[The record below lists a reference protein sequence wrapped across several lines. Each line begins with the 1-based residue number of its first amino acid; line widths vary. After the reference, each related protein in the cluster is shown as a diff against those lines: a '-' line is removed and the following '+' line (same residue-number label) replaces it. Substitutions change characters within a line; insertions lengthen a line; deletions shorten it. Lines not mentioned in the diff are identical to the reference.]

1 MAEKIRSSSIV
12 EELEKAYLDYS
23 MSVIVGRALPDVRD
37 GLKPVHQRV
46 LYAMSKI
53 GLTSSSSF
61 KKSAT
66 VVGEVLGKYHPHG
79 DMAVYDTIVRM
90 AQDFSLRYPLVE
102 GQGNFG
108 SIDGDNAAAYRYTE
122 VRMSKIAELMLRD
135 IDKNTVDFIPNFDA
149 SLTEPTV
156 LPSAFPNLL
165 VNGSSGIAVGMAT
178 NIPPHQLG
186 EVCDGVI
193 ALIENPELEVKD
205 LMGWIKGP
213 DFPTRGL
220 IVGDQGLR
228 EAYNTGSGKIEV
240 RAKLHFEPE
249 SHGRE
254 KIIITEIPYQI
265 NKTTLLE
272 QIADRVN
279 QGKIPGISDMRD
291 ESDQSGIRVVLT
303 LKKTADSNTVSRR
316 LLKYTSLRRTFGIML
331 LAIVDG
337 VPKMLNLKE
346 LLQFYINHRREVV
359 RRKCEYELDKAEK
372 RAHILEGLLKAL
384 DQIDK
389 IIETIKKSKNREEA
403 QANLIK
409 VFEFSAE
416 QADAILNM
424 RLSRLTSLERNKLVD
439 EYEEKIKLIEML
451 KSILSSAK
459 RLDAEIIKEL
469 KEIKEKFNDKR
480 RTEIFGGP
488 VDDLFDSDIDLV
500 KEEDVVITI
509 TKKGYVKRIP
519 LYTYKQQGRGGVGI
533 IGASVGDADYVSSL
547 LVESTHDRMLLFT
560 NEGKCYPLNIYQ
572 IPESSRT
579 SRGVSLARML
589 NLDRQEIPQAVITLR
604 EMEESDNI
612 VLVTKKGIIKKV
624 KLLDFANAHSGG
636 IIAQRMKEGDELFA
650 AEKVE
655 KGNKIFIAASH
666 GQVIRF
672 DESIIRQMGRTA
684 QGVIGMNIPDDESI
698 VSCVIV
704 DDKIKDLVFI
714 SDDGHGKRVDVS
726 EFRET
731 NRGGKGV
738 RGMKLTKG
746 RKLQRMVGI
755 SGEEE
760 LMAISEVGKIIR
772 LNSDSISKQH
782 RNTRGVKVVSIKGE
796 DKVTDIAIV
805 TD

>member
-1 MAEKIRSSSIV
+1 MAEKIRNSSIV

-90 AQDFSLRYPLVE
+90 AQDFSLRYPLVD

-122 VRMSKIAELMLRD
+122 VRMSKIAELMLQD
-135 IDKNTVDFIPNFDA
+135 IDRNTVDFVPNFDA

-213 DFPTRGL
+213 DFPTRGI
-220 IVGDQGLR
+220 IVGDKGLR
-228 EAYNTGSGKIEV
+228 EAYHTGSGKIEV

-265 NKTTLLE
+265 NKATLLE
-272 QIADRVN
+272 QIAERVN

-303 LKKTADSNTVSRR
+303 LKKTADSNTVSKR
-316 LLKYTSLRRTFGIML
+316 LLKYTSLRRTFGIIL
-331 LAIVDG
+331 LAIVNG

-346 LLQFYINHRREVV
+346 LLQYYIDHRREVI
-359 RRKCEYELDKAEK
+359 RRRCEYDLDKAEK

-409 VFEFSAE
+409 VFEFSTE

-469 KEIKEKFNDKR
+469 KEVKEKFNDKR
-480 RTEIFGGP
+480 RTEIFGGT
-488 VDDLFDSDIDLV
+488 VESLSDSDIDLV

-533 IGASVGDADYVSSL
+533 IGASIGDADYVSSL

-560 NEGKCYPLNIYQ
+560 NVGKCYPLNIYQ

-579 SRGVSLARML
+579 SRGVSLASML
-589 NLDRQEIPQAVITLR
+589 NLDRSEIPQAVITLR
-604 EMEESDNI
+604 EMEESDNVI
-612 VLVTKKGIIKKV
+612 LVTKKGIIKKV

-655 KGNKIFIAASH
+655 KGNRVFLASSH
-666 GQVIRF
+666 GQVIKF

-684 QGVIGMNIPDDESI
+684 QGVIGMNIPNGESI
-698 VSCVIV
+698 ISCVMG
-704 DDKIKDLVFI
+704 DDKIKDLVFV
-714 SDDGHGKRVDVS
+714 SDDGYGKRVDAS
-726 EFRET
+726 EFRKT

-738 RGMKLTKG
+738 RGMKITKG
-746 RKLQRMVGI
+746 RRLQRMVGV

-760 LMAISEVGKIIR
+760 LMAISEAGKIIR
-772 LNSDSISKQH
+772 LNADGISKQH

>member
-46 LYAMSKI
+46 LYAMSKL
-53 GLTSSSSF
+53 GLTSGSSF

-135 IDKNTVDFIPNFDA
+135 IDKDTVDFVPNFDA
-149 SLTEPTV
+149 SLMEPTV

-205 LMGWIKGP
+205 LMKWIKGP

-220 IVGDQGLR
+220 IVGDKGLR

-265 NKTTLLE
+265 NKATLLE
-272 QIADRVN
+272 QIAERIN

-303 LKKTADSNTVSRR
+303 LKKTADSDTVSKR
-316 LLKYTSLRRTFGIML
+316 LLKYTGLRRTFGIIL

-403 QANLIK
+403 QANLMKI
-409 VFEFSAE
+409 FEFSVE

-424 RLSRLTSLERNKLVD
+424 RLSRLTSLEKNKLVD

-451 KSILSSAK
+451 RTILSSAK
-459 RLDAEIIKEL
+459 SLDAEIIKEL
-469 KEIKEKFNDKR
+469 KEVKEKFDDKR

-488 VDDLFDSDIDLV
+488 VDDLFESDIDLV

-533 IGASVGDADYVSSL
+533 IGASVGDADYVTSL
-547 LVESTHDRMLLFT
+547 LVESTHDKMLLFT
-560 NEGKCYPLNIYQ
+560 NEGKCYPLQIYQ
-572 IPESSRT
+572 IPESGRT
-579 SRGVSLARML
+579 SRGVSLAGML
-589 NLDRQEIPQAVITLR
+589 NLDRTEIPQAVITLR
-604 EMEESDNI
+604 EMTESNSVI
-612 VLVTKKGIIKKV
+612 LVTKKGIIKKV

-666 GQVIRF
+666 GQVIKF
-672 DESIIRQMGRTA
+672 DENILRQMGRTA
-684 QGVIGMNIPDDESI
+684 QGVIGMNIPSDENI
-698 VSCVIV
+698 ISCVIA

-714 SDDGHGKRVDVS
+714 SDDGYGKRVDAS

-738 RGMKLTKG
+738 RGIKLTKG
-746 RKLQRMVGI
+746 RKLQRMVGVG
-755 SGEEE
+755 GEEE
-760 LMAISEVGKIIR
+760 LMAISEAGKIIR
-772 LNSDSISKQH
+772 LNADGISKQH
-782 RNTRGVKVVSIKGE
+782 RNTRGVKVVSVKGE

-805 TD
+805 KD

>member
-90 AQDFSLRYPLVE
+90 AQDFSLRYPLVD

-149 SLTEPTV
+149 SLMEPTV

-220 IVGDQGLR
+220 IVGDKGLR

-409 VFEFSAE
+409 VFEFSTE

-439 EYEEKIKLIEML
+439 EYEEKIKIIEKL
-451 KSILSSAK
+451 QNILSSAK

-488 VDDLFDSDIDLV
+488 ADDLFDSDIDLV

-533 IGASVGDADYVSSL
+533 IGASIGDADYVSSL
-547 LVESTHDRMLLFT
+547 LVESTHDKMLLFT
-560 NEGKCYPLNIYQ
+560 NVGKCYPLNIYQ

-604 EMEESDNI
+604 EMEENDNV

-655 KGNKIFIAASH
+655 KGNRIFLAASH
-666 GQVIRF
+666 GQVIKF
-672 DESIIRQMGRTA
+672 DESILRQIGRTA
-684 QGVIGMNIPDDESI
+684 QGVIGMNIPNGESI
-698 VSCVIV
+698 ISCVMG
-704 DDKIKDLVFI
+704 DDKIKDLVFV
-714 SDDGHGKRVDVS
+714 SDDGYGKRVDAS

-738 RGMKLTKG
+738 RGMKITKG
-746 RKLQRMVGI
+746 RRLQRMVGV

-760 LMAISEVGKIIR
+760 LMAISEAGKIIR
-772 LNSDSISKQH
+772 LNSDGISKQH

>member
-1 MAEKIRSSSIV
+1 MGEKIRGSSIV

-23 MSVIVGRALPDVRD
+23 MSVIVGRALPNVRD

-46 LYAMSKI
+46 LYAMSKL
-53 GLTSSSSF
+53 GLSSGSSY

-90 AQDFSLRYPLVE
+90 AQDFSLRYPLVD

-122 VRMSKIAELMLRD
+122 VRLSKIAELMLQD
-135 IDKNTVDFIPNFDA
+135 IDKNTVDFVPNFDA
-149 SLTEPTV
+149 SLMEPTV

-193 ALIENPELEVKD
+193 ALIENPELSISD
-205 LMGWIKGP
+205 LMQWIKGP
-213 DFPTRGL
+213 DFPTRGM
-220 IVGDQGLR
+220 IVGDKGLK
-228 EAYNTGSGKIEV
+228 EAYETGSGKIEV

-265 NKTTLLE
+265 NKSTLLE
-272 QIADRVN
+272 QIAEMIN
-279 QGKIPGISDMRD
+279 KGKIQGVSDMRD

-303 LKKTADSNTVSRR
+303 LRKTADSKTVSKR
-316 LLKYTSLRRTFGIML
+316 LLKYTGLRRTFGIIL

-337 VPKMLNLKE
+337 VPRMLNLKE
-346 LLQFYINHRREVV
+346 LLQFYIDHRREVV
-359 RRKCEYELDKAEK
+359 RRRCEYDLDKAEK

-384 DQIDK
+384 DHIDEIIK
-389 IIETIKKSKNREEA
+389 IIKKSKDREAA
-403 QANLIK
+403 QKNLIK
-409 VFEFSAE
+409 VFKFSAE
-416 QADAILNM
+416 QANAILDM
-424 RLSRLTSLERNKLVD
+424 RLARLTSLERSKLVD
-439 EYEEKIKLIEML
+439 EYEEKIKLIEKL

-469 KEIKEKFNDKR
+469 KEVKEKFNDKR
-480 RTEIFGGP
+480 RTEIFKGP
-488 VDDLFDSDIDLV
+488 VEDLSESDIDLV

-519 LYTYKQQGRGGVGI
+519 LYTYKQQGRGGIGI
-533 IGASVGDADYVSSL
+533 IGASLGDMDYVTSL
-547 LVESTHDRMLLFT
+547 LVESTHDQMLLFT
-560 NEGKCYPLNIYQ
+560 NEGKCYPLKIYE
-572 IPESSRT
+572 IPEAGRT
-579 SRGVSLARML
+579 SRGVSLAQML
-589 NLDRQEIPQAVITLR
+589 NLGRSEIPQAVVTLR
-604 EMEESDNI
+604 EMRESDNI

-636 IIAQRMKEGDELFA
+636 IIAQKMKEGDELFA
-650 AEKVE
+650 AEKVIE
-655 KGNKIFIAASH
+655 GKKIFIASSN
-666 GQVIRF
+666 GQVIKF
-672 DESIIRQMGRTA
+672 DESILRQMGRTA
-684 QGVIGMNIPDDESI
+684 QGVIGMNIPNGESI
-698 VSCVIV
+698 VSCVIG
-704 DDKIKDLVFI
+704 DEKIKDLIFI
-714 SDDGHGKRVDVS
+714 SDDGYGKRVDVP

-738 RGMKLTKG
+738 IGMKLTKG

-760 LMAISEVGKIIR
+760 LMAITEAGKIIR
-772 LNSDSISKQH
+772 LNAKDISKQH
-782 RNTRGVKVVSIKGE
+782 RNTRGVRVVSVKGE
-796 DKVTDIAIV
+796 DKVTDIAII

>member
-46 LYAMSKI
+46 LYAMSKV
-53 GLTSSSSF
+53 GLTSSASF

-90 AQDFSLRYPLVE
+90 AQDFSLRYPLID

-122 VRMSKIAELMLRD
+122 VRMSKIAELMLQD

-149 SLTEPTV
+149 SLMEPTV

-220 IVGDQGLR
+220 IVGDKGLR

-265 NKTTLLE
+265 NKATLLE

-409 VFEFSAE
+409 IFEFSTE

-439 EYEEKIKLIEML
+439 EYEEKIKIIEKL
-451 KSILSSAK
+451 QNILSSAK

-604 EMEESDNI
+604 EMEESDNV

-655 KGNKIFIAASH
+655 KGNKIFIAASN
-666 GQVIRF
+666 GQVIKF
-672 DESIIRQMGRTA
+672 DENILRQMGRTA
-684 QGVIGMNIPDDESI
+684 QGVIGMNIPSDENI
-698 VSCVIV
+698 ISCVIA

-714 SDDGHGKRVDVS
+714 SDDGHGKRVDAS

-746 RKLQRMVGI
+746 RKLQRMVGV

-772 LNSDSISKQH
+772 LNSDGISKQH

-805 TD
+805 KD

>member
-1 MAEKIRSSSIV
+1 MAEKIRNSSIV

-90 AQDFSLRYPLVE
+90 AQDFSLRYPLVD

-122 VRMSKIAELMLRD
+122 VRMSKIAELMLQD
-135 IDKNTVDFIPNFDA
+135 IDRNTVDFVPNFDA

-213 DFPTRGL
+213 DFPTRGI
-220 IVGDQGLR
+220 IVGDKGLR
-228 EAYNTGSGKIEV
+228 EAYHTGSGKIEV

-265 NKTTLLE
+265 NKATLLE
-272 QIADRVN
+272 QIAERVN

-303 LKKTADSNTVSRR
+303 LKKTADSNTVSKR
-316 LLKYTSLRRTFGIML
+316 LLKYTSLRRTFGIIL
-331 LAIVDG
+331 LAIVNG

-346 LLQFYINHRREVV
+346 LLQYYIDHRREVI
-359 RRKCEYELDKAEK
+359 RRRCEYDLDKAEK

-409 VFEFSAE
+409 VFEFSTE

-469 KEIKEKFNDKR
+469 KEVKEKFNDKR
-480 RTEIFGGP
+480 RTEIFGGT
-488 VDDLFDSDIDLV
+488 VESLSDSDIDLV

-533 IGASVGDADYVSSL
+533 IGASIGDADYVSSL

-560 NEGKCYPLNIYQ
+560 NVGKCYPLNIYQ

-604 EMEESDNI
+604 EMEESDNV

-655 KGNKIFIAASH
+655 KGNRIFLAASH
-666 GQVIRF
+666 GQVIKF
-672 DESIIRQMGRTA
+672 DESILRQIGRTA
-684 QGVIGMNIPDDESI
+684 QGVIGMNIPNGESI
-698 VSCVIV
+698 ISCVMG
-704 DDKIKDLVFI
+704 DDKIKDLVFV
-714 SDDGHGKRVDVS
+714 SDDGYGKRVDAS

-738 RGMKLTKG
+738 RGMKITKG
-746 RKLQRMVGI
+746 RRLQRMVGV

-760 LMAISEVGKIIR
+760 LMAISEAGKIIR
-772 LNSDSISKQH
+772 LNPDGISKQH

>member
-90 AQDFSLRYPLVE
+90 AQDFSLRYPLVD

-149 SLTEPTV
+149 SLMEPTV

-220 IVGDQGLR
+220 IVGDKGLR

-409 VFEFSAE
+409 VFEFSTE

-439 EYEEKIKLIEML
+439 EYEEKIKIIEKL
-451 KSILSSAK
+451 QNILSSAK

-488 VDDLFDSDIDLV
+488 ADDLFDSDIDLV

-533 IGASVGDADYVSSL
+533 IGASIGDADYVSSL
-547 LVESTHDRMLLFT
+547 LVESTHDKMLLFT
-560 NEGKCYPLNIYQ
+560 NVGKCYPLNIYQ

-604 EMEESDNI
+604 EMEENDNV

-655 KGNKIFIAASH
+655 KGNRIFLAASH
-666 GQVIRF
+666 GQVIKF
-672 DESIIRQMGRTA
+672 DESILRQIGRTA
-684 QGVIGMNIPDDESI
+684 QGVIGMNIPNGESI
-698 VSCVIV
+698 ISCVMG
-704 DDKIKDLVFI
+704 DDKIKDLVFV
-714 SDDGHGKRVDVS
+714 SDDGYGKRVDAS

-738 RGMKLTKG
+738 RGMKITKG
-746 RKLQRMVGI
+746 RRLQRMVGV

-760 LMAISEVGKIIR
+760 LMAISEAGKIIR
-772 LNSDSISKQH
+772 LNPDGISKQH

>member
-1 MAEKIRSSSIV
+1 MSEKIRNTSIV

-53 GLTSSSSF
+53 GLSSSSSF
-61 KKSAT
+61 KKSAS

-90 AQDFSLRYPLVE
+90 AQDFSLRYPLVD

-122 VRMSKIAELMLRD
+122 VRLSKIAELMLRD
-135 IDKNTVDFIPNFDA
+135 IDKNTVNFIPNFDA

-193 ALIENPELEVKD
+193 ALMENPELEIKD
-205 LMGWIKGP
+205 LMQWIKGP

-220 IVGDQGLR
+220 IVGDKGIK
-228 EAYNTGSGKIEV
+228 EAYMTGSGKIEV

-249 SHGRE
+249 NHGRE
-254 KIIITEIPYQI
+254 MIIITEIPYQI

-272 QIADRVN
+272 QIAGEVN
-279 QGKIPGISDMRD
+279 KGRIQGISDLRD
-291 ESDQSGIRVVLT
+291 ESDQSGIRIVLT
-303 LKKTADSNTVSRR
+303 LKKTADSKTVSRR
-316 LLKYTSLRRTFGIML
+316 LLKYTGLRRTFGIML

-337 VPKMLNLKE
+337 VPRMLNLKE
-346 LLQFYINHRREVV
+346 LLGLYIDHRREVV
-359 RRKCEYELDKAEK
+359 RRKCEYDLDKAEK

-409 VFEFSAE
+409 VFEFSNE

-439 EYEEKIKLIEML
+439 EYEEKIKIIEKL

-459 RLDAEIIKEL
+459 RLDAEIIEEL
-469 KEIKEKFNDKR
+469 KEVKEKFDDKR
-480 RTEIFGGP
+480 RTEIFKGMDEG
-488 VDDLFDSDIDLV
+488 FSETDIDLV
-500 KEEDVVITI
+500 KEEDVVVTI
-509 TKKGYVKRIP
+509 TKKGFVKRIP
-519 LYTYKQQGRGGVGI
+519 LYTYKQQGRGGIGI
-533 IGASVGDADYVSSL
+533 IGATVGDRDYVTSL
-547 LVESTHDRMLLFT
+547 LVESTHDEMLLFT
-560 NEGKCYPLNIYQ
+560 NEGKCYPLKIYE
-572 IPESSRT
+572 IPEAGRT

-589 NLDRQEIPQAVITLR
+589 NLGTNEIPQAVIALR
-604 EMEESDNI
+604 DMKESDKV

-636 IIAQRMKEGDELFA
+636 IIAQRMKEGDELFT
-650 AEKVE
+650 AEKVVE
-655 KGNKIFIAASH
+655 GNLIFIASSN
-666 GQVIRF
+666 GQVIKF
-672 DESIIRQMGRTA
+672 DESILRQMGRTA
-684 QGVIGMNIPDDESI
+684 QGVIGMRIPGSESI
-698 VSCVIV
+698 VSCVIG
-704 DDKIKDLVFI
+704 DEKIKDLIFI
-714 SDDGHGKRVDVS
+714 ADDGHGKRVAVS

-738 RGMKLTKG
+738 IGMKIAKG

-755 SGEEE
+755 SAEEE
-760 LMAISEVGKIIR
+760 LMAITEAGKIIR
-772 LNSDSISKQH
+772 LNSEGISRQH
-782 RNTRGVKVVSIKGE
+782 RNTRGVKVVSVKGE
-796 DKVTDIAIV
+796 NRVTDIAIV
-805 TD
+805 TE

>member
-1 MAEKIRSSSIV
+1 MAEKIKSSSIV

-90 AQDFSLRYPLVE
+90 AQDFSLRYPLID

-122 VRMSKIAELMLRD
+122 VRMSKIAELMLQD

-220 IVGDQGLR
+220 IVGDKGLR

-303 LKKTADSNTVSRR
+303 LKKTADSDTVSRR

-409 VFEFSAE
+409 VFEFSTE

-439 EYEEKIKLIEML
+439 EYEEKIKIIEKL
-451 KSILSSAK
+451 QNILSSAK

-488 VDDLFDSDIDLV
+488 ADDLFDSDIDLV

-533 IGASVGDADYVSSL
+533 IGASIGDADYVSSL

-560 NEGKCYPLNIYQ
+560 NVGKCYPLNIYQ

-604 EMEESDNI
+604 EMEESDNV

-655 KGNKIFIAASH
+655 KGNRIFLAASH
-666 GQVIRF
+666 GQVIKF
-672 DESIIRQMGRTA
+672 DESILRQIGRTA
-684 QGVIGMNIPDDESI
+684 QGVIGMNIPNGESI
-698 VSCVIV
+698 ISCVMG
-704 DDKIKDLVFI
+704 DDKIKDLVFV
-714 SDDGHGKRVDVS
+714 SDDGYGKRVDAS

-738 RGMKLTKG
+738 RGMKITKG
-746 RKLQRMVGI
+746 RRLQRMVGV

-760 LMAISEVGKIIR
+760 LMAISEAGKIIR
-772 LNSDSISKQH
+772 LNPDGISKQH

>member
-1 MAEKIRSSSIV
+1 MSEKIRNSSIV

-46 LYAMSKI
+46 LYAMSKL
-53 GLTSSSSF
+53 GLSSNSSF

-90 AQDFSLRYPLVE
+90 AQDFSLRYPLVD

-122 VRMSKIAELMLRD
+122 VRLSGIAELMLRD
-135 IDKNTVDFIPNFDA
+135 IDRNTVDFIPNFDA

-193 ALIENPELEVKD
+193 ALIENPELEIKD
-205 LMGWIKGP
+205 LMQWIKGP
-213 DFPTRGL
+213 DFPTRGI
-220 IVGDQGLR
+220 IVGDKGIE
-228 EAYNTGSGKIEV
+228 EAYMTGSGKIEV

-249 SHGRE
+249 NHGRE

-265 NKTTLLE
+265 NKATLLE
-272 QIADRVN
+272 QIAGEVN
-279 QGKIPGISDMRD
+279 KGRIQGISDLRD

-303 LKKTADSNTVSRR
+303 LKKTADSKTVSKR
-316 LLKYTSLRRTFGIML
+316 LLKYTGLRRTFGIML

-337 VPKMLNLKE
+337 VPRMLNLKE
-346 LLQFYINHRREVV
+346 LLGLYIDHRREVV
-359 RRKCEYELDKAEK
+359 RRRCEYDLDKAEK

-384 DQIDK
+384 DHIDK
-389 IIETIKKSKNREEA
+389 IIETIKKSKDREEA
-403 QANLIK
+403 QVNLIK
-409 VFEFSAE
+409 DFEFSVE

-439 EYEEKIKLIEML
+439 EYEEKIKIIERL

-469 KEIKEKFNDKR
+469 KEVKEKFNDKR
-480 RTEIFGGP
+480 RTEIFTGIDEG
-488 VDDLFDSDIDLV
+488 LSETDIDLV

-509 TKKGYVKRIP
+509 TKKGFVKRIP
-519 LYTYKQQGRGGVGI
+519 LYTYKQQGRGGIGI
-533 IGASVGDADYVSSL
+533 IGATVGDTDYVTSL
-547 LVESTHDRMLLFT
+547 LVESTHDEMLLFT
-560 NEGKCYPLNIYQ
+560 NEGKCYPLKIYE
-572 IPESSRT
+572 IPEAGRT

-589 NLDRQEIPQAVITLR
+589 NLGTNEIPQAVIALR
-604 EMEESDNI
+604 DMKESDKV

-636 IIAQRMKEGDELFA
+636 IIAQRMKEGDELFT
-650 AEKVE
+650 AEKVVE
-655 KGNKIFIAASH
+655 GNRIFIASSN

-672 DESIIRQMGRTA
+672 DESILRQMGRTA
-684 QGVIGMNIPDDESI
+684 QGVIGMRIPGGESI
-698 VSCVIV
+698 VSCVIG
-704 DDKIKDLVFI
+704 DEKIKDLIFI
-714 SDDGHGKRVDVS
+714 ADDGHGKRVAVS

-738 RGMKLTKG
+738 IGMKIAKG

-755 SGEEE
+755 SAEEE
-760 LMAISEVGKIIR
+760 LMAITEAGKIIR
-772 LNSDSISKQH
+772 LNSEGISRQH
-782 RNTRGVKVVSIKGE
+782 RNTRGVKVVSVKGE
-796 DKVTDIAIV
+796 NRVTDIAIV
-805 TD
+805 TE